1 MVSVDGTLRVQLH
14 LQRQDFCLDVD
25 LHLPGQGI
33 TILFGPSGS
42 GKSTLLRCVAGLERA
57 ARGSLRVAG
66 EVWLDG
72 SRSLPTHRRAVGYVF
87 QEGTLFAHLDVAG
100 NLDYARR
107 RSGATTALPLQ
118 QLIELLDIGALLA
131 RRPQTLSGGE
141 RQRVCIA
148 QALASNPQVLLMDEP
163 LASLDQARKRELLP
177 YLDRLHQQ
185 AAIPLLYVTH
195 DPAEAIHL
203 GDHLV
208 LLQSGHTLASGPLAS
223 VLASH
228 GEAITPDDALGT
240 VLDGVVGAHD
250 AAWHLLRVDVPGA
263 ALWVPDNGLAPGRT
277 VRVRVLARDVSLVRD
292 RPEGSSIL
300 NALLG
305 EVQMIGDDAHPG
317 LLNVQLRVADVT
329 WWARVTRRSA
339 AALELTPGLSLWLQV
354 KSVALLL

>member
-1 MVSVDGTLRVQLH
+1 MSADSGLHLQLR

-33 TILFGPSGS
+33 TVLFGPSGS

-57 ARGSLRVAG
+57 ARGRLRVAG

-100 NLDYARR
+100 NLEYARR
-107 RSGATTALPLQ
+107 RSGATTRLPLPA
-118 QLIELLDIGALLA
+118 LIELLDIGALLA
-131 RRPQTLSGGE
+131 RRPETLSGGE

-148 QALASNPQVLLMDEP
+148 QALASNPHVLLMDEP
-163 LASLDQARKRELLP
+163 LAALDQARKRELLP

-208 LLQSGHTLASGPLAS
+208 LLQHGRAVASGPLAS

-228 GEAITPDDALGT
+228 GEAITPDDAQGT
-240 VLDGVVGAHD
+240 VLDGVVGARD
-250 AAWHLLRVDVPGA
+250 TAWHLLRVDVPGA
-263 ALWVPDNGLAPGRT
+263 ALWVPDNGLAPGHT
-277 VRVRVLARDVSLVRD
+277 VRVRVLARDVSLARE

-300 NALLG
+300 NVLPG
-305 EVQMIGDDAHPG
+305 EVQAIDDDAHPG
-317 LLNVQLRVADVT
+317 LLNVQLRVAAAT
-329 WWARVTRRSA
+329 WRARVTRRSA
-339 AALELTPGLSLWLQV
+339 AALELAPGLAVWLQV
-354 KSVALLL
+354 KSVALLE